1 MYIIH
6 FSDNTIT
13 EIQKGEFYMKK
24 LLLLCLSTAILLT
37 SCGGKNNETRDS
49 ESDNITQES
58 QTESDNGTMSSDR
71 TNDNSGMR

>member
-6 FSDNTIT
+6 FNANTIT
-13 EIQKGEFYMKK
+13 EIKKGEFYMKK
-24 LLLLCLSTAILLT
+24 LLIICLSTAILLT

-49 ESDNITQES
+49 ESDNISQES